1 MYYPV
6 SHARLGMEFL
16 WGERKNVDGSE
27 GEAKQF
33 QISARYSF

>member
-1 MYYPV
+1 
-6 SHARLGMEFL
+6 MEFL
-16 WGERKNVDGSE
+16 WGERKNVDGSK